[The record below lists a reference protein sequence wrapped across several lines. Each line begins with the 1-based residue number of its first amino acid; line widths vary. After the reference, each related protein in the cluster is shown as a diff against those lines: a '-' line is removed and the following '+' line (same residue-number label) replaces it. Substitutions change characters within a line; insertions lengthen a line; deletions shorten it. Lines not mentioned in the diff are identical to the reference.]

1 MKSSRI
7 VALPGGLLKVL
18 LFIWLF
24 LVSARYIPLSNE
36 WTPAEARAWWR
47 VSEWLGVPDPDDL
60 YFVVWVTI
68 ELIVA
73 VLAYI
78 ATIRLWRHYRN
89 KKIQVEKWRPK
100 MISLTRALLK
110 ALLFAGLF
118 LLSVR
123 CIGRNGAM
131 PESEALRWL
140 SIAQRFGVREADDI
154 HIPVMLALDL
164 LATTL
169 AYMTITKLWKYFRRK
184 KSMSRNFARK

>member
-1 MKSSRI
+1 MATLVRRLSK
-7 VALPGGLLKVL
+7 VALFFGLFTLS
-18 LFIWLF
+18 I
-24 LVSARYIPLSNE
+24 RYVRPYPYE
-36 WTPAEARAWWR
+36 WTESQTRAWLYT
-47 VSEWLGVPDPDDL
+47 SHALGIRDPEDL
-60 YFVVWVTI
+60 YFMVWVTI
-68 ELIVA
+68 ETVAA

-78 ATIRLWRHYRN
+78 ATIRMWRHYRN

-110 ALLFAGLF
+110 VLLFAGLF

-140 SIAQRFGVREADDI
+140 SIAQRFGVREADDV